1 MRALAQRLQSHGSER
16 RMAGAV
22 TLKSAKTRSARS
34 TSTKSKSPKRLP
46 AKRKLQGMPTAAS
59 ATASRTPAA
68 KRAETARAGVAG
80 RAGAANAVAR
90 ASLTLSSKNYSS
102 WSLRGW
108 LLARFA
114 GLQFDEVMISP
125 DDADARK
132 ELLLLAPSIRV
143 PCLAH
148 DGARVWNTLAIAQ
161 YLNEI
166 KPDAGLLPA
175 DRIARAHCRSV
186 SGEMNSGFANLR
198 SALPMNLKARHPG
211 FKIWAGAQ
219 PDIDRICEIWTE
231 CLATYGG
238 PYLFG
243 AQRGMADAMFAPVAT
258 RFLTY
263 DVKVNAPCAQYC
275 RTIMALPEMIEW
287 VAAACSE
294 PDEIEELDM
303 EF

>member
-1 MRALAQRLQSHGSER
+1 MPPVATPARPKAAARKRAA
-16 RMAGAV
+16 
-22 TLKSAKTRSARS
+22 
-34 TSTKSKSPKRLP
+34 
-46 AKRKLQGMPTAAS
+46 
-59 ATASRTPAA
+59 PAA
-68 KRAETARAGVAG
+68 KAAKPVAS
-80 RAGAANAVAR
+80 
-90 ASLTLSSKNYSS
+90 ASLTLSSRNYSS

-108 LLARFA
+108 LLCRFA
-114 GLQFDEVMISP
+114 GLDVEEVMVSP

-143 PCLAH
+143 PCLTH
-148 DGARVWNTLAIAQ
+148 DGAKVWNTLAIAQ

-166 KPDAGLLPA
+166 RPDAGLMPD

-198 SALPMNLKARHPG
+198 SALPMNLKGSYPG

-219 PDIDRICEIWTE
+219 PDIDRIVEIWTE
-231 CLATYGG
+231 CIAQYGG

-243 AQRGMADAMFAPVAT
+243 KQRSMADAMYAPVVT

-263 DVKVNAPCAQYC
+263 GVKLNKPCIEYC
-275 RTIMALPEMIEW
+275 RTIMTMPEMKEW
-287 VAAACSE
+287 IAAAKLE

-303 EF
+303 DF

>member
-1 MRALAQRLQSHGSER
+1 MPPVATPARPKAAARKRAA
-16 RMAGAV
+16 
-22 TLKSAKTRSARS
+22 
-34 TSTKSKSPKRLP
+34 
-46 AKRKLQGMPTAAS
+46 
-59 ATASRTPAA
+59 PAA
-68 KRAETARAGVAG
+68 KAAKPVAS
-80 RAGAANAVAR
+80 
-90 ASLTLSSKNYSS
+90 ASLTLSSRNYSS

-108 LLARFA
+108 LLCRFA
-114 GLQFDEVMISP
+114 GLDVEEVMVSA

-143 PCLAH
+143 PCLTH
-148 DGARVWNTLAIAQ
+148 DGAKVWNTLAIAQ

-166 KPDAGLLPA
+166 RPDAGLMPD

-198 SALPMNLKARHPG
+198 SALPMNLKGSYPG

-219 PDIDRICEIWTE
+219 PDIDRIVEIWTE
-231 CLATYGG
+231 CIAQYGG

-243 AQRGMADAMFAPVAT
+243 KQRSMADAMYAPVVT

-263 DVKVNAPCAQYC
+263 GVKLNKPCIEYC
-275 RTIMALPEMIEW
+275 RTIMAMPEMKEW
-287 VAAACSE
+287 IAAAKLE

-303 EF
+303 DF